1 MRDVTSS
8 VNNPSISLN
17 NIYLFLPF
25 FAAEAQQSLA
35 AEKERERVASEQLL
49 EVNTRVTTLESQVT
63 SLRQERSKMAA
74 QLEVERSKVEML
86 EDAKNK

>member
-1 MRDVTSS
+1 MRNVNSA
-8 VNNPSISLN
+8 VNNSSISLN
-17 NIYLFLPF
+17 NICVYLV

>member
-1 MRDVTSS
+1 MRNVNSA
-8 VNNPSISLN
+8 VNNSSISLN
-17 NIYLFLPF
+17 NICVYLV

-49 EVNTRVTTLESQVT
+49 EVNTRVTTLESQVA